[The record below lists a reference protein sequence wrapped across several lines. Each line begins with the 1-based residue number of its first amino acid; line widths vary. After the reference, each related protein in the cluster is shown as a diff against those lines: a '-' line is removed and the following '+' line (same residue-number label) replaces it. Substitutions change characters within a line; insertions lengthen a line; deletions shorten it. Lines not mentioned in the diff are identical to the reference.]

1 MEACITLSHATRKRI
16 LTKKINV
23 MNIAILQ
30 SSNRPLF
37 INFDQYTDGD
47 SDFKKELIYLMID
60 NLKEV
65 QTSLTEATQKNK
77 LEIFEKTCHK
87 IKPTLS
93 MLEDKD
99 LLESIQAIKSQF
111 SNGNAKDQWVTSFTS
126 TCNQI
131 IKSLERESK

>member
-1 MEACITLSHATRKRI
+1 
-16 LTKKINV
+16 

-111 SNGNAKDQWVTSFTS
+111 SNGNEKDQWVASFTS

>member
-1 MEACITLSHATRKRI
+1 
-16 LTKKINV
+16 

-30 SSNRPLF
+30 STNRPLF

-47 SDFKKELIYLMID
+47 ADFKKELIYLMID

-65 QTSLTEATQKNK
+65 QSSLKEASQKNK

-99 LLESIQAIKSQF
+99 LMESIQTIKSKF
-111 SNGNAKDQWVTSFTS
+111 TNNTDRDAWVINFTVA
-126 TCNQI
+126 CNQI